1 MALPAHSLALA
12 AGVQLALALHHH
24 IRGPRIGYIGIAIAS
39 FVSWIGL
46 PGPGEAALVTAGV
59 LSDRGHVD
67 LLASVIAGWAGASV
81 GGTAGWLIGRHV
93 GRRLLEAPGPLLS
106 ARAALMARGDRVYDK
121 HGALAVFFAPSWAAG
136 MAHMRALPFVIA
148 NTLSALVWAVALGV
162 GSELIGPIVLDV
174 VGDAGTI
181 GLVFLGVVVVA
192 GALEETVRR
201 RRRRAARRSD
211 A

>member
-1 MALPAHSLALA
+1 VAPPAHSLDVA

-24 IRGPRIGYIGIAIAS
+24 ARGLRIGYIGIAIAA

-59 LSDRGHVD
+59 LSDRGRVD
-67 LLASVIAGWAGASV
+67 LLASVVAGWAGATV
-81 GGTAGWLIGRHV
+81 GGTAAWLIGRHV
-93 GRRLLEAPGPLLS
+93 GRRVLEAPGPLLS
-106 ARAALMARGDRVYDK
+106 ARAALLERGDRIYDK

-136 MAHMRALPFVIA
+136 LAHMRTLPFVIA
-148 NTLSALVWAVALGV
+148 NTISALVWAVALGV
-162 GSELIGPIVLDV
+162 GAELIGPVVLDV

-181 GLVFLGVVVVA
+181 GLVVLGVVVVA
-192 GALEETVRR
+192 GALGETARR
-201 RRRRAARRSD
+201 RRRRAARRRD